1 MINREMEV
9 TTHVLLAERGLASPL
24 LARFQNGLLYG
35 FFPGRVCTAHDLQQ
49 DSIWEAVA
57 ARLGEW
63 HARLPLPI
71 LKTGTSNSEEREGS
85 IIPKDGTDQPLGQS
99 RTIWTVMQSWLDALP
114 SKSEQGRLQQQR
126 LQAEFD
132 KCFQE
137 LIGNRTED
145 SSDVRNP
152 IFPVTFPCL

>member
-24 LARFQNGLLYG
+24 LARFQNGLLYK
-35 FFPGRVCTAHDLQQ
+35 FFPGRVCTVHDLLQE
-49 DSIWEAVA
+49 SMWRAVA

-71 LKTGTSNSEEREGS
+71 LKTETSSSEQDES
-85 IIPKDGTDQPLGQS
+85 SFVPKRGTDQPFRHS
-99 RTIWTVMQSWLDALP
+99 RTIWTVMQEWLNALP
-114 SKSEQGRLQQQR
+114 SKSEEERLQQQR

-132 KCFQE
+132 KCFLE
-137 LIGNRTED
+137 LNGDRGED
-145 SSDVRNP
+145 SSNVRD
-152 IFPVTFPCL
+152 PCCSIASPC